1 MSTPNPPRKLL
12 DGVKVLDFTQ
22 YLAGPA
28 ATRLL
33 TEFGADV
40 VKIER
45 TPDGDLG
52 RKIHFVAP
60 GISAFFLAACAGK
73 KSVAVEFRDPAGR
86 ALVEQ
91 LVRDS
96 DVVIENFSPGVMAK
110 YGFDYESLK
119 AINPRLIMCSISGFG
134 QQGPYANFT
143 SFDIIAQAQSGV
155 MAMTGDPDGPPQYVG
170 NYFGDP
176 NAGVHA
182 AFAVAAALYHRALH
196 GEGQYIDLSQLE
208 ALVYLDYINLP
219 LNMMSEGRLKPTRFG
234 GDFFNICPYGTYRA
248 RNGYLVLA
256 VMEHQW
262 APLVRAMG
270 RPDLE
275 TDERYATQAA
285 RCARRPEVRALVEA
299 WLQSLASDEAALAI
313 LGEARVPA
321 APILEIEQVPGHPQH
336 AAREVF
342 QTLPHPE
349 LGTTPVARSPF
360 RLSTAGNSIPFRAPY
375 LGEHNEEILRGRLGY
390 SEAQIAELYA
400 RGAIVRDPKLPALRA
415 AGKVTVG

>member
-1 MSTPNPPRKLL
+1 MSALAPPRKLL
-12 DGVKVLDFTQ
+12 AGVKVLDFTQ

-33 TEFGADV
+33 TEFGAEV

-60 GISAFFLAACAGK
+60 GVSAFFLAACAGK

-219 LNMMSEGRLKPTRFG
+219 LNMMSDGRIKPTRFG

-275 TDERYATQAA
+275 TDERYATQVA
-285 RCARRPEVRALVEA
+285 RCARRPEVRALVES
-299 WLQSLASDEAALAI
+299 WLQSLDSDEAALAI

-321 APILEIEQVPGHPQH
+321 APILEIEQVHGHPQH

-349 LGTTPVARSPF
+349 LGATPVARSPF
-360 RLSTAGNSIPFRAPY
+360 RLSTADNSIPFRAPY

-400 RGAIVRDPKLPALRA
+400 RGAIVQDPKLPALRA
-415 AGKVTVG
+415 AGKVAGA